1 MTAIDTVMLRA
12 LGSMKDG
19 ECYAVGSGHNL
30 GVLLGYSDGVVELS
44 DIYGEVLYRYDSGH
58 NAGVQ
63 YLVCTTQGD
72 GTS

>member
-1 MTAIDTVMLRA
+1 
-12 LGSMKDG
+12 MKDG

-72 GTS
+72 GTG